1 MVKIQYCKSV
11 WNKIQGAFHPNNFQ
25 TFEMEAN
32 GKETPLESFSLK
44 YLKIVLFSEMRTIL
58 RKIPDIQG
66 KKSNGT
72 ENLGIPQKVFLFIGI
87 LQKAPFDTGKSN
99 RKHVWASNS
108 RLTLTLTKKTV

>member
-11 WNKIQGAFHPNNFQ
+11 WNKLQGAFHPNNFQ
-25 TFEMEAN
+25 TFEIEAN
-32 GKETPLESFSLK
+32 GKETSLESFPNIWKL
-44 YLKIVLFSEMRTIL
+44 YFFSEMTTIL

-66 KKSNGT
+66 EKSNGT
-72 ENLGIPQKVFLFIGI
+72 ENLGMPQKDFLFIGI

-99 RKHVWASNS
+99 RKHEWASNS